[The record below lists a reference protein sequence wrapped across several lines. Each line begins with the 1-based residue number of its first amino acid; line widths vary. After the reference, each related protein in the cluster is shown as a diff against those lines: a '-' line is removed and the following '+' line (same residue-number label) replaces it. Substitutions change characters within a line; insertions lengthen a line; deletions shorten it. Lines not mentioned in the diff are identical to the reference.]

1 MSDQINEFMDG
12 QAPLSTKSAK
22 IVLRRDGHVYPLI
35 QCTKFKAKVEK
46 KKETV
51 QTLGS
56 FMKKH
61 KATSAEGTGSMGG
74 YVIDSELLKTELG
87 IIRSGQDSRFSAIP
101 TLYGNEN
108 QGNQVVELDEVSLD
122 DIPIAD
128 LESDDG
134 LIEFES
140 DFTFDDVH
148 LVQAFSGKQ

>member
-1 MSDQINEFMDG
+1 MPNQANEFMDG
-12 QAPLSTKSAK
+12 QSPISTKSSK
-22 IVLRRDGHVYPLI
+22 IVIRRDGHVYPVI

-46 KKETV
+46 KKETI

-61 KATSAEGTGSMGG
+61 KVTSAEGTGSMGG
-74 YVIDSELLKTELG
+74 YVIDSELLKQELG
-87 IIRSGQDSRFSAIP
+87 IIRSGHDSRFSAIP

-108 QGNQVVELDEVSLD
+108 QGNQTVELDSVSLD

-140 DFTFDDVH
+140 DFTFDDAH
-148 LVQAFSGKQ
+148 LVEAFSGKQ